1 MNHHFKCKMIKLLEE
16 NLSKVGLGK
25 EFLDLTPE
33 VQSLKGKIDKM
44 ELVRMKNFCSMKDK
58 RMKRQ
63 ARLISH
69 IFNKRLV
76 SRIHKELSRLNS

>member
-1 MNHHFKCKMIKLLEE
+1 MIKLLEE